1 MLAPRETITKLF
13 ERAINS
19 RGDEVV
25 KKRLIASSRFWPH
38 VAVCRQFCR
47 GAVWPGLAQFGAVW
61 RGFGAVWRGLGAVF
75 CGKTRF
81 GSGFGL
87 LARIFSGHVPA
98 VCQELPAAC
107 P

>member
-61 RGFGAVWRGLGAVF
+61 RGLARFGAVLARFGAVSA
-75 CGKTRF
+75 RF
-81 GSGFGL
+81 S
-87 LARIFSGHVPA
+87 A
-98 VCQELPAAC
+98 VFA
-107 P
+107 